1 MIDNKTII
9 ENLEKRLSSFSAD
22 PKTQNIGRVEKN
34 TDGVISASGLTRA
47 FMGEIIAFQDGS
59 TGFILNLDE
68 DNASI
73 ILLSGGKDVKEG
85 DTVKTTGKHLT
96 VSASESLLGRVI
108 NPLGQPIDGKAGITK
123 GREMPL
129 EKIAAGVVEREP
141 VNTPLK
147 TGIKA
152 IDAMFPIGRGQREL
166 IIGDRGL
173 GKTAIAVDTII
184 NQKNQAKGQKRVVCI
199 YVAIGQK
206 QSSVAQVVEKL
217 KQEDAFDYTIVVAAS
232 ASEPAA
238 LQYLAPYAG
247 SAIAEFFLE
256 KGEDVLIVY
265 DDLTKHAW
273 AYRQL
278 SLVLRRPAGREAYP
292 GDIFYLHSRLL
303 ERAVRLNKKNGDGS
317 ITALPVIETQA
328 GDISAYIP
336 TNIISITDGQ
346 IFLVADLF
354 NAGVRPAINTGTSVS
369 RVGGAAQTGA
379 MKSVSGKM
387 KLEMSQFRE
396 LAAFAQ
402 FGSEL
407 DAATQAQ
414 LDRGKRTNEMLKQ
427 LQYQPLPE
435 AFEVLS
441 IAAVTNGMLDD
452 IAAEEVGKF
461 EHGLHEYVQ
470 KHDKKLLEKLAT
482 GEKLTEDVV
491 NDIKKVVDQF
501 KKTYAGSTVKKETN
515 AKDTSQ
521 NSTNEK
527 ETVKEPANKTKN
539 NGRKNK

>member
-9 ENLEKRLSSFSAD
+9 ENLEKKLSTFTD
-22 PKTQNIGRVEKN
+22 NPKTQNVGKVEKN
-34 TDGVISASGLTRA
+34 TDGVISASGLTKA
-47 FMGEIIAFQDGS
+47 FMGEIIDFADGS
-59 TGFILNLDE
+59 QGFILNLDE

-73 ILLSGGKDVKEG
+73 ILLSGGKNVKEG
-85 DTVKTTGKHLT
+85 DTVKTTGKSLT
-96 VSASESLLGRVI
+96 IDVSEELLGRVI
-108 NPLGQPIDGKAGITK
+108 NPTGVPIDGKSGIKK
-123 GREMPL
+123 GTAMPL
-129 EKIAAGVVEREP
+129 EKIAAGVVQREP
-141 VNTPLK
+141 VNTPMK
-147 TGIKA
+147 TGVKA

-184 NQKNQAKGQKRVVCI
+184 NQKTQPKGQKRVICI

-206 QSSVAQVVEKL
+206 QSSVAQVVDKL
-217 KQEDAFDYTIVVAAS
+217 KQHDAFAYTVVVASGAS
-232 ASEPAA
+232 DAAS

-247 SAIAEFFLE
+247 TAIAEYFME

-303 ERAVRLNKKNGDGS
+303 ERSVRLNKKNGSGS
-317 ITALPVIETQA
+317 ITALPIIETQA

-346 IFLVADLF
+346 IFLQGDLF
-354 NAGVRPAINTGTSVS
+354 NAGIRPAINTGISVS
-369 RVGGAAQTGA
+369 RVGGAAQTNG

-387 KLEMSQFRE
+387 RLELAQFRE

-407 DAATQAQ
+407 DEATQAA
-414 LDRGKRTNEMLKQ
+414 LDRGKRTNEILIQ
-427 LQYQPLPE
+427 PQYAPLSE
-435 AFEVLS
+435 GEEVLT
-441 IAAVTNGMLDD
+441 IASVTNGIFDD
-452 IAAEEVGKF
+452 VPVENVQRF
-461 EHGLHEYVQ
+461 EREFYAYVK
-470 KHDKKLLEKLAT
+470 KHDKKLLEALAS
-482 GEKLTEDVV
+482 GEKVKEDV
-491 NDIKKVVDQF
+491 IKQIKTVANTF
-501 KKTYAGSTVKKETN
+501 KKTFVN
-515 AKDTSQ
+515 
-521 NSTNEK
+521 
-527 ETVKEPANKTKN
+527 
-539 NGRKNK
+539 